1 MEIAGIPLWIWGT
14 FLGFVFVMLALDLGV
29 FHKEAHE
36 VGIKE
41 ALIWSA
47 VWISLALV
55 FNVGIYQFWDKIY
68 PASEYTNSEA
78 GLAFLTGFV
87 VEKALSVDNIFVFI
101 MVFAYFNVPPK
112 YQHRVLFWGI
122 LGALLFRAIFIA
134 AGSALLKEFAWM
146 VLVFGGFLVLTGIK
160 MVLVKDKKIEPDKN
174 PIIKGIRKL
183 IPVTPDFVGQKFFH
197 RIDGRLFA
205 TPLFITLVFV
215 EFTDIVFAVDSIPAI
230 FAITKDPFIVFT
242 SNVFAILGLRA
253 LYFALSGLMGMF
265 HFLGYGLA
273 AVLVFVGG
281 KMIWTYLQHT
291 TFGQPEYK
299 FPIGVSLGVILGI
312 LTISVVASL
321 IAPKK
326 DSHSGTH

>member
-1 MEIAGIPLWIWGT
+1 MEVAGIPIWIWGT

-197 RIDGRLFA
+197 KIDGRLFA

-253 LYFALSGLMGMF
+253 LYFALSGLMGLF

-291 TFGQPEYK
+291 TFGQPDYK
-299 FPIGVSLGVILGI
+299 FPIAVSLGVILGI

-326 DSHSGTH
+326 EGEAGTH